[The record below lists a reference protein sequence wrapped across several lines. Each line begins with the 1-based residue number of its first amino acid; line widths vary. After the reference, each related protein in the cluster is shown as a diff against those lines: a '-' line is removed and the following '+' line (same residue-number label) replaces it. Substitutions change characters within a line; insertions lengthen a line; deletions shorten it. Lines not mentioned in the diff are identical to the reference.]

1 MMIVPTE
8 LESAHR
14 VGECSPSQIAGF
26 GYHTIITMVNCN
38 SRRSWSS
45 RSVEILER
53 PFMFC
58 SAANTR
64 RISSGTDAEAG
75 RQTAVRQQLEAA
87 AREDRLDFLMAA
99 RILFSSPSRPRK
111 FGLDFHLWQFFVSL
125 LPPFAV
131 YLTAQYARYEMR
143 RMEKERDEKEQLK
156 VQAAMAEEQAA
167 KSMEEESKQ
176 SSFETAQ
183 SDLMQQEQKDD
194 SKAKAKTKDEPV
206 VVLPEKD
213 FIAMKARLDA
223 MEVKVADDS
232 FQKRISILYRTGVLA
247 CP

>member
-1 MMIVPTE
+1 M
-8 LESAHR
+8 
-14 VGECSPSQIAGF
+14 VGVLGRSRFQALLCRCS
-26 GYHTIITMVNCN
+26 CN

-64 RISSGTDAEAG
+64 RMSSGADADPG

-87 AREDRLDFLMAA
+87 AREDRLDFLTAA
-99 RILFSSPSRPRK
+99 RILFSTPSRPRK

-143 RMEKERDEKEQLK
+143 RMEKVSLG
-156 VQAAMAEEQAA
+156 
-167 KSMEEESKQ
+167 
-176 SSFETAQ
+176 
-183 SDLMQQEQKDD
+183 
-194 SKAKAKTKDEPV
+194 
-206 VVLPEKD
+206 LP
-213 FIAMKARLDA
+213 M
-223 MEVKVADDS
+223 
-232 FQKRISILYRTGVLA
+232 
-247 CP
+247 P